1 MSHFNLLV
9 TLGCAVAAV
18 SSVMPVSGAE
28 SGAPE
33 EKPGLVLKEFIAD
46 PAPTKSSHAS
56 TIVETRLG
64 LMAAWF
70 GGLYERS
77 PDVGIWMSRH
87 NGTRWSEP
95 VPLAAG
101 VMKGDDRRYACW
113 NPVLFQ
119 PKYGPLLLFYK
130 VGPSPESWWG
140 MLMTSDDHGRNWT
153 GPTRLPKDAPG
164 RDIIGPVRNQPVELL
179 DNVLLCGSS
188 TEDAGWR
195 VHMERTRDFGKTWT
209 RTGVLND
216 PMEFGV
222 IQPTILVHRGGKLQ
236 ILCRSK
242 QGCVVESWSED
253 EGKTWSRMK
262 RTTLPNPN
270 SAIDAVNLRDG
281 RFLLLYNH
289 TAEGRQMLNVAVSED
304 GRSWQAALVLEN
316 QPGEFS
322 YPAAIQASDG
332 LVHAT
337 YTWKRERIRHVVIDP
352 ARLQLRPLT
361 NGEWPR

>member
-1 MSHFNLLV
+1 MK
-9 TLGCAVAAV
+9 VA
-18 SSVMPVSGAE
+18 SGAE
-28 SGAPE
+28 SGAAASQ
-33 EKPGLVLKEFIAD
+33 PGLLLKEFIAD
-46 PAPTKSSHAS
+46 PAPTRSSHAS
-56 TIVETRLG
+56 TIVESRFG

-70 GGLYERS
+70 GGLRERS
-77 PDVGIWMSRH
+77 PDVGIWVARH
-87 NGTRWSEP
+87 DGTRWSEP
-95 VPLAAG
+95 VQVAVGLMPG
-101 VMKGDDRRYACW
+101 EDRRYPCW

-119 PKYGPLLLFYK
+119 PRVGPLLLFYK
-130 VGPSPESWWG
+130 VGPSPDSWWG
-140 MLMTSDDHGRNWT
+140 MLMTTDDHGRNWK
-153 GPTRLPKDAPG
+153 GPTRLP
-164 RDIIGPVRNQPVELL
+164 RDIIGPVRNKPVELL

-195 VHMERTRDFGKTWT
+195 VHMERTRDFGKTWQ

-242 QGCVVESWSED
+242 QQSIVESWSED
-253 EGKTWSRMK
+253 SGKTWSRMK

-281 RFLLLYNH
+281 RFLLFYNH
-289 TAEGRQMLNVAVSED
+289 TTEGRQMLNVAASED
-304 GRSWQAALVLEN
+304 SRTWQAALVLEN
-316 QPGEFS
+316 QPGEYS

-337 YTWKRERIRHVVIDP
+337 YTWKRERICHVVIDP
-352 ARLQLRPLT
+352 ARLQLRPFAD
-361 NGEWPR
+361 GAWPR

>member
-1 MSHFNLLV
+1 MSYLNLLA
-9 TLGCAVAAV
+9 TLGC
-18 SSVMPVSGAE
+18 SVVVVGSTRFVSGAE
-28 SGAPE
+28 SGAPANQ
-33 EKPGLVLKEFIAD
+33 PGLVLKEFIAD

-56 TIVETRLG
+56 TIVESRLG

-70 GGLYERS
+70 GGLHERS
-77 PDVGIWMSRH
+77 PDVGIWISRH
-87 NGTRWSEP
+87 DGTRWSEP
-95 VPLAAG
+95 VQVADGL
-101 VMKGDDRRYACW
+101 MEGDDRRYPCW
-113 NPVLFQ
+113 NPVLFL
-119 PKYGPLLLFYK
+119 PKVGPLLLFYK

-140 MLMTSDDHGRNWT
+140 MLMTSDDHGRNWR
-153 GPTRLPKDAPG
+153 GPTRLPKD
-164 RDIIGPVRNQPVELL
+164 IVGPVRNKPVELL

-195 VHMERTRDFGKTWT
+195 VHMERTRDFGKTWS

-222 IQPTILVHRGGKLQ
+222 IQPTILVHRGGRLQ

-242 QGCVVESWSED
+242 QEYIIESWSED

-281 RFLLLYNH
+281 RFLLVYNH
-289 TAEGRQMLNVAVSED
+289 ATEGRQSLNVAVSED
-304 GRSWQAALVLEN
+304 GRTWQAALVLEN
-316 QPGEFS
+316 QPGEYS

-337 YTWKRERIRHVVIDP
+337 YTWKRERIRHVVLDP
-352 ARLQLRPLT
+352 AKLQLRPMPD
-361 NGEWPR
+361 GEWPR